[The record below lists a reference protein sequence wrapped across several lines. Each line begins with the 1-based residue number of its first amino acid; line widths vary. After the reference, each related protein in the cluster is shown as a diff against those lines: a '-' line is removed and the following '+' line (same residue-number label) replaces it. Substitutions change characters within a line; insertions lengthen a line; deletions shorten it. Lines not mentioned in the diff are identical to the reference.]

1 MRVWAMQYL
10 MKPVASA
17 RSAARAQERGV
28 ALVVVMLFLVAI
40 TGIGIW
46 TARQSMLAESMA
58 RNQMDQE
65 IARQAAESALRDA
78 ERDIDSA
85 SLGERLPNA
94 SCQRN
99 TSASMTYGLNPMDFN
114 EGCVKGLCYKDDES
128 YAISNWQT
136 ANDTENRDVAEPWW
150 PKSKGGRW
158 TADDDPDGVKKP
170 GRDPVNHD
178 HCDDF
183 IGGVPFGTYTGAP
196 HIHGV
201 AKQPEYLIEVF
212 KRKNVRRN
220 SAETS
225 VTSTSESANQWAT
238 MYRITARGFG
248 YSTKTQIVL
257 QTVFFP

>member
-1 MRVWAMQYL
+1 

-85 SLGERLPNA
+85 SLGELLQKA

-99 TSASMTYGLNPMDFN
+99 TSVSMTYGLNPMDFN
-114 EGCVKGLCYKDDES
+114 EGCVRGLCYKTDES

-136 ANDTENRDVAEPWW
+136 ANDENRDAAEPWW

-158 TADDDPDGVKKP
+158 VADDDPEGTLKP
-170 GRDPVNHD
+170 GRDPINNN

-196 HIHGV
+196 PIRGV
-201 AKQPEYLIEVF
+201 AKQPEYLIEIF

-220 SAETS
+220 SVETS

-248 YSTKTQIVL
+248 YSTRTQVVL
-257 QTVFFP
+257 QAVFFP